1 MIEFTR
7 YYGRFTDVRSSLTG
21 LPQWARSIVAI
32 FAIPGIVLLGLSLL
46 AFIVSLL
53 ALLLL
58 TAPVYVLLKRLVGT
72 NRQPSDGY
80 VQTAVE
86 SPGTKRVE
94 ATIVE

>member
-7 YYGRFTDVRSSLTG
+7 YYGRFSDVRSQLTG

-32 FAIPGIVLLGLSLL
+32 FAIPGFVLLGLSLL
-46 AFIVSLL
+46 AFVVSLL

-58 TAPVYVLLKRLVGT
+58 TAPVYLLLKRIT
-72 NRQPSDGY
+72 ASPDERREY
-80 VQTAVE
+80 VHTVAD